1 MSRVVVNNSIS
12 NNIEYYNKLYFDN
25 CSFLSAI
32 VFIII
37 EGDFMKAINFENLNE
52 LTVQA
57 FIDNSWKDIAKIT
70 FPNNANY
77 TYDIS
82 EVDYEF
88 DYAIDHLSEDDHHA
102 VSINHPVEL
111 FFDGN
116 GQRGWLKFIDDIIP
130 SGSSRKYWLTQID
143 TEGMS
148 SNQQKFVLLAYG
160 TISPIGN
167 LRIKESIETVD
178 EVPAQYFQV
187 SEVTSRAADFLSYAQ
202 TRGAAAG
209 GATGAGGEAPKL
221 LLRRSK
227 DDLVWIDTYQENI
240 NVDDMYYLVKFPR
253 GNKRGVNDAVL
264 VTEYHYYHE
273 LTDMGFITIPVANMK
288 LEQGENY
295 HSLWLPRFDI
305 ETQADGTT
313 KRYGMESVYSM
324 LRKQPGAILD
334 HGETIRDLITLITES
349 NTVKEKKLHF
359 DVEVFIIEWV
369 RRDLLNIAFGNSDNH
384 GSNTS
389 FYKDEKG
396 IRLTP
401 IYDFAP
407 MKADPEGVPRTT
419 KWAAPALELGG
430 AFNFVEIAYSL
441 SDLIEP
447 EHLLSE
453 LKATARQ
460 LVGLKQRLIVRGVPE
475 QIVNM
480 TAIGFD
486 FLDEKL
492 EQWGLL

>member
-1 MSRVVVNNSIS
+1 M
-12 NNIEYYNKLYFDN
+12 
-25 CSFLSAI
+25 
-32 VFIII
+32 
-37 EGDFMKAINFENLNE
+37 GAINLKNLNE
-52 LTVQA
+52 LTIQA
-57 FIDNSWKDIAKIT
+57 YIDNSWKDIAKIT
-70 FPNNANY
+70 FPKNADY
-77 TYDIS
+77 TYDATEIN
-82 EVDYEF
+82 YEF
-88 DYAIDHLSEDDHHA
+88 DHAIHHLSADDHHA

-111 FFDGN
+111 FFDDK
-116 GQRGWLKFIDDIIP
+116 GQQGWLKFLDDIIP
-130 SGSSRKYWLTQID
+130 SGSSRKYWLAQIE

-148 SNQQKFVLLAYG
+148 ANQIKFVLLTYG
-160 TISPIGN
+160 TLSPIGN
-167 LRIKESIETVD
+167 LRIKESIEAVNK
-178 EVPAQYFQV
+178 VPTQYFEV
-187 SEVTSRAADFLSYAQ
+187 SDVTSRAADFLSYAQ

-227 DDLVWIDTYQENI
+227 GDVVWIDTYQDNTNI
-240 NVDDMYYLVKFPR
+240 DDMYYLVKFPR
-253 GNKRGVNDAVL
+253 GNRRGVNDAVL
-264 VTEYHYYHE
+264 VAEYHYYHE
-273 LTDMGFITIPVANMK
+273 LTEMGFNTIPVADMK
-288 LEQGENY
+288 LEKGENY

-313 KRYGMESVYSM
+313 KRYGIESVYSM
-324 LRKQPGAILD
+324 LKKPPATILD

-349 NTVKEKKLHF
+349 NTVKDKNLHF
-359 DVEVFIIEWV
+359 DVEAFIIEWV

-384 GSNTS
+384 GRNTS

-407 MKADPEGVPRTT
+407 MKADPEGIPRTT

-430 AFNFVEIAYSL
+430 EFNFFEIAYSL

-447 EHLLSE
+447 ELLINE
-453 LKATARQ
+453 LKVTARQ
-460 LVGLKQRLIVRGVPE
+460 LVGLKQRLIDRGVPD

-480 TAIGFD
+480 PIFGFD

-492 EQWGLL
+492 EGWGLL

>member
-1 MSRVVVNNSIS
+1 M
-12 NNIEYYNKLYFDN
+12 E
-25 CSFLSAI
+25 
-32 VFIII
+32 
-37 EGDFMKAINFENLNE
+37 AINLKHLNE

-57 FIDNSWKDIAKIT
+57 FIDNSWKDIAKVT
-70 FPNNANY
+70 FPKNADY
-77 TYDIS
+77 TYDAT
-82 EVDYEF
+82 EVEYEF
-88 DYAIDHLSEDDHHA
+88 DHAIHNLSADDHHA

-111 FFDGN
+111 FFDDN
-116 GQRGWLKFIDDIIP
+116 GQQGWLKFIDDIIP

-148 SNQQKFVLLAYG
+148 ANQQKFVLLAYG

-167 LRIKESIETVD
+167 LRIKESIEPVNK
-178 EVPAQYFQV
+178 VPTQYFEV
-187 SEVTSRAADFLSYAQ
+187 SDVVSRAVDFLSYAQ

-227 DDLVWIDTYQENI
+227 DDIVWIDTYQDNTNI
-240 NVDDMYYLVKFPR
+240 DDTYYLVKFPR
-253 GNKRGVNDAVL
+253 GNRRGVNDAVL
-264 VTEYHYYHE
+264 VAEYHYYHE
-273 LTDMGFITIPVANMK
+273 LTEMGFSTIPVAGMK
-288 LEQGENY
+288 LEKGDNY

-324 LRKQPGAILD
+324 LKKTPATILD
-334 HGETIRDLITLITES
+334 HGKTIRDLIVLITES
-349 NTVKEKKLHF
+349 NTVKEKNLHF
-359 DVEVFIIEWV
+359 DVEAFIIEWV

-384 GSNTS
+384 GRNTS
-389 FYKDEKG
+389 FYRDEKG

-407 MKADPEGVPRTT
+407 MKADPEGIPRTT
-419 KWAAPALELGG
+419 KWAAPTLELGG
-430 AFNFVEIAYSL
+430 EFNFFEIAYSL
-441 SDLIEP
+441 SDLISP
-447 EHLLSE
+447 ELLINE
-453 LKATARQ
+453 LSSTAHQ
-460 LVGLKQRLIVRGVPE
+460 LVGLKQRLINRGVPE

-480 TAIGFD
+480 PIFGFD

-492 EQWGLL
+492 ERWGLL

>member
-1 MSRVVVNNSIS
+1 M
-12 NNIEYYNKLYFDN
+12 E
-25 CSFLSAI
+25 
-32 VFIII
+32 
-37 EGDFMKAINFENLNE
+37 AINSKNLNE

-70 FPNNANY
+70 FPKNADY
-77 TYDIS
+77 TYGAT
-82 EVDYEF
+82 EVDYESS
-88 DYAIDHLSEDDHHA
+88 YAIDNLSADDHHA

-111 FFDGN
+111 FFDDSE
-116 GQRGWLKFIDDIIP
+116 QKGWLKFIDDIIP

-148 SNQQKFVLLAYG
+148 ANQQKFVLLAFG

-167 LRIKESIETVD
+167 LRIKESIEAVNK
-178 EVPAQYFQV
+178 VPTQYFSV
-187 SEVTSRAADFLSYAQ
+187 SDVASRAADFLSYAQ

-227 DDLVWIDTYQENI
+227 DDLVWIDTYQDNTNI
-240 NVDDMYYLVKFPR
+240 DDMYYLVKFPR
-253 GNKRGVNDAVL
+253 GNRRGINDAVL
-264 VTEYHYYHE
+264 VAEYHYYHE
-273 LTDMGFITIPVANMK
+273 LTAMGFSTIPVADMK
-288 LEQGENY
+288 LEKGENY

-324 LRKQPGAILD
+324 LKKPPATILD
-334 HGETIRDLITLITES
+334 HGETIRELIDLITQS
-349 NTVKEKKLHF
+349 NTVKEKKLSF
-359 DVEVFIIEWV
+359 DVEAFIIEWV

-384 GSNTS
+384 GRNTS
-389 FYKDEKG
+389 FYKDDKG

-407 MKADPEGVPRTT
+407 MKADPDGIPRTT

-430 AFNFVEIAYSL
+430 KFNFIEIAYSL
-441 SDLIEP
+441 SDLIDP
-447 EHLLSE
+447 QFLINE
-453 LKATARQ
+453 LRTTGRQ
-460 LVGLKQRLIVRGVPE
+460 LVGLKQRLIDRGVPE
-475 QIVNM
+475 QIVNLP
-480 TAIGFD
+480 TIGFD

-492 EQWGLL
+492 EGWGLL